1 MAEFEPG
8 AERIELGRR
17 QGDRRRLDVRV
28 DMVCGDASATPTWDR
43 DYWAARAVVHILS
56 AAPGWSPPRS
66 WAHSI
71 TAQTFRHNEVGGC
84 TTAEWQ
90 LVAYIPV
97 EVAAPPSVREPQGR
111 LPETTLGGVLDSLN
125 RAAPVAAPAAPS
137 SHQPGEVYFEE
148 GAVLSHGLFPGQGWS
163 QQVICP
169 AVFNLTG
176 WGRRRLTPVERA
188 KACDTPILALD
199 ALEKRIPDAAA
210 TLLGL
215 SAGPP
220 GKILLVGGDRLLTVG
235 VRGGWLRAE
244 DVTEVAVQAHEA
256 EGDTPASAVVEVG
269 GEAGRPRPADPALE
283 KFLRHTDGL
292 LLELE
297 ASGDEVVKRDERK
310 ADDAEVPVEMWDR
323 FFLLDRK
330 DSAREG
336 GTLPAELPGNWR
348 KHLAV
353 LRGFFLRQ
361 YRRRLLRSFLIY
373 QARTIVDRHPVRGKK
388 RKRKGTAPRP
398 IGMASHLSAG
408 YSVWLEKLARPESRF
423 RMPVFA
429 RELSDMVVR
438 RVVDSSTPGGA
449 RSFHYEWS
457 QRNRGKERYV
467 LWCAALRKAVAGRDV
482 AAECLTRAAAATW
495 WQWNGG
501 STLVFWNWPKGSRSY
516 ALQGQPHFQTKDLP
530 VFRQRQR
537 PPQDD
542 LARSVMKSKVDK
554 FRGRCYVRTQ
564 RRTMVAALWPPDRAM
579 HLSKPH
585 PRLLAVKHGRRGDV
599 PVLLAPRRATKVRGD
614 RRKPRPDPA
623 GREKAVLG
631 GRTHPRVGALGQKLH
646 GPARLP
652 VEVAHDDDQGQV
664 HRVRRPKP
672 CVMKLRADG
681 EVACEVYVYVDDGR
695 LTGHS
700 KIVCWRAAHRLCSV
714 LNSLGIQDAARKRS
728 EPSQTP
734 GPWAG
739 SVVHTD
745 GEVRVTVSAEKW
757 AKAKAHLSELIE
769 MAGSG
774 ASPEIDGWRP
784 GCDPVTGWK
793 RPAKFRNVLVQDEE
807 SGDWIVDERV
817 DEPTVEPE
825 FVAPA
830 PRLLRDLACLEVPL
844 EGDVPAREFVR
855 ATTSHVGYLLGD
867 ASGQGFGSGLF
878 DGRGVAYEAASW
890 TTATQANSSNWREA
904 CNLTDRVLRL
914 ARDGV
919 LRGGEV
925 ATYSVSEELSD
936 LAFRLRRAER
946 EAGCIIHVI
955 HISGTRMKE
964 SGIDGLSRGDMFE
977 GIMKGES
984 PLRFIPLDT
993 GAVARSRGRVQEW
1006 VNSWWNDLSG
1016 KPYLGADLR
1025 LLEPNDW
1032 FELYDIK
1039 APRLWSPPPAAME
1052 TVVELF
1058 NEDRLA
1064 HPEMSHVFV
1073 VPRLMTHLF
1082 RRALGKDADLMFEAA
1097 SGSWFWPLSMHEP
1110 LIVIVVLPLVF
1121 VPRYRGPWVLRS
1133 SELSRDTAE
1142 KLKSGFKSPEVWE
1155 QVKLHDLDC
1164 PVPSMCLV
1172 MATSSVTRGRLHSF
1186 SVEVVLITAT
1196 EEECER

>member
-1 MAEFEPG
+1 
-8 AERIELGRR
+8 
-17 QGDRRRLDVRV
+17 
-28 DMVCGDASATPTWDR
+28 
-43 DYWAARAVVHILS
+43 
-56 AAPGWSPPRS
+56 
-66 WAHSI
+66 
-71 TAQTFRHNEVGGC
+71 
-84 TTAEWQ
+84 
-90 LVAYIPV
+90 
-97 EVAAPPSVREPQGR
+97 
-111 LPETTLGGVLDSLN
+111 
-125 RAAPVAAPAAPS
+125 
-137 SHQPGEVYFEE
+137 
-148 GAVLSHGLFPGQGWS
+148 
-163 QQVICP
+163 
-169 AVFNLTG
+169 
-176 WGRRRLTPVERA
+176 
-188 KACDTPILALD
+188 
-199 ALEKRIPDAAA
+199 
-210 TLLGL
+210 
-215 SAGPP
+215 
-220 GKILLVGGDRLLTVG
+220 
-235 VRGGWLRAE
+235 
-244 DVTEVAVQAHEA
+244 
-256 EGDTPASAVVEVG
+256 
-269 GEAGRPRPADPALE
+269 
-283 KFLRHTDGL
+283 
-292 LLELE
+292 
-297 ASGDEVVKRDERK
+297 
-310 ADDAEVPVEMWDR
+310 
-323 FFLLDRK
+323 
-330 DSAREG
+330 
-336 GTLPAELPGNWR
+336 
-348 KHLAV
+348 
-353 LRGFFLRQ
+353 
-361 YRRRLLRSFLIY
+361 
-373 QARTIVDRHPVRGKK
+373 
-388 RKRKGTAPRP
+388 
-398 IGMASHLSAG
+398 
-408 YSVWLEKLARPESRF
+408 
-423 RMPVFA
+423 
-429 RELSDMVVR
+429 
-438 RVVDSSTPGGA
+438 
-449 RSFHYEWS
+449 
-457 QRNRGKERYV
+457 
-467 LWCAALRKAVAGRDV
+467 
-482 AAECLTRAAAATW
+482 
-495 WQWNGG
+495 
-501 STLVFWNWPKGSRSY
+501 
-516 ALQGQPHFQTKDLP
+516 
-530 VFRQRQR
+530 
-537 PPQDD
+537 
-542 LARSVMKSKVDK
+542 
-554 FRGRCYVRTQ
+554 
-564 RRTMVAALWPPDRAM
+564 
-579 HLSKPH
+579 
-585 PRLLAVKHGRRGDV
+585 
-599 PVLLAPRRATKVRGD
+599 
-614 RRKPRPDPA
+614 
-623 GREKAVLG
+623 
-631 GRTHPRVGALGQKLH
+631 
-646 GPARLP
+646 
-652 VEVAHDDDQGQV
+652 
-664 HRVRRPKP
+664 
-672 CVMKLRADG
+672 MKLRADG

-700 KIVCWRAAHRLCSV
+700 KIICWRAAHRLCSV

-745 GEVRVTVSAEKW
+745 GDVRVTVSAEKW
-757 AKAKAHLSELIE
+757 AKAKAHVSELIE
-769 MAGSG
+769 MARSG
-774 ASPEIDGWRP
+774 RMNLHRLRQIRGFLGYFVRTYRWGNPYLKGLHLTIDGWRP

-793 RPAKFRNVLVQDEE
+793 RPAKFRNVLVKDEE

-825 FVAPA
+825 FVAHA
-830 PRLLRDLACLEVPL
+830 PRLVRDLDCLEVLL

-855 ATTSHVGYLLGD
+855 ATTMHVGYLLGD

-878 DGRGVAYEAASW
+878 DGQGVAYEAATW
-890 TTATQANSSNWREA
+890 TSAAQANSSNWREA

-925 ATYSVSEELSD
+925 LIFTDNTTFESTFYKGYSVSEELSD

-993 GAVARSRGRVQEW
+993 GAVARSRGRVHDW

-1016 KPYLGADLR
+1016 KPYLGSDLR
-1025 LLEPNDW
+1025 LLEPSDW

-1142 KLKSGFKSPEVWE
+1142 KLKSGFKSPEVWG